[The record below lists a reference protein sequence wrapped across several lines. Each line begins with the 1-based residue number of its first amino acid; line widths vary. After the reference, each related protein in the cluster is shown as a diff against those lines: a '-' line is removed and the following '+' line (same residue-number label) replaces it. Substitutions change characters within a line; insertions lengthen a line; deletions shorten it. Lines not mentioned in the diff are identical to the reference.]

1 MSGQA
6 TERRVTLYCMIR
18 KRTGIREYLT
28 RDLELSQASNLE
40 REKERERKREKEK
53 EKEREE
59 KNKKQEVD

>member
-53 EKEREE
+53 EREE